1 MTSFL
6 ASHQSFSLCWFMFVL
21 VEPPSSL
28 LIWKHKFDPL
38 GVLSSLTI
46 PANWSY
52 PPNYHL
58 AMSRCSIVSGQEWPV
73 WLQVQFQGANS
84 IFLCGTKDKVRV
96 VRMLPCVCFTWKC
109 AWQGAR
115 LVKVTIQVHTAL
127 WWWVAPVSLCCR
139 SVNVLQSWCSDR
151 WKFSFIL
158 YLGLSNLYFIQMH
171 FLSDF
176 CHIIFF
182 TYTICVKTW
191 SPWTLVFTLLSALSS
206 YQELGLVF
214 VFTHTHSSCLLC
226 ALNLIVYNFMIILY
240 DNSDSDSADVFYH
253 GIFLD
258 DKSTNRTVTHP
269 PFH

>member
-21 VEPPSSL
+21 VEPPSSV

-38 GVLSSLTI
+38 GVSSSLTI
-46 PANWSY
+46 PASWSC

-127 WWWVAPVSLCCR
+127 WWWVAPGSLCCR
-139 SVNVLQSWCSDR
+139 SANVLQSWCSDR
-151 WKFSFIL
+151 WKCCTRTGASIYKLLSVSF
-158 YLGLSNLYFIQMH
+158 GKGACFPGQ
-171 FLSDF
+171 
-176 CHIIFF
+176 
-182 TYTICVKTW
+182 T
-191 SPWTLVFTLLSALSS
+191 VFTKTRVWRATL
-206 YQELGLVF
+206 
-214 VFTHTHSSCLLC
+214 
-226 ALNLIVYNFMIILY
+226 
-240 DNSDSDSADVFYH
+240 
-253 GIFLD
+253 
-258 DKSTNRTVTHP
+258 RT
-269 PFH
+269 

>member
-21 VEPPSSL
+21 VEPPSSV

-38 GVLSSLTI
+38 GVSGSLTI

-139 SVNVLQSWCSDR
+139 SANVLQSWCSDR
-151 WKFSFIL
+151 
-158 YLGLSNLYFIQMH
+158 NL
-171 FLSDF
+171 L
-176 CHIIFF
+176 
-182 TYTICVKTW
+182 
-191 SPWTLVFTLLSALSS
+191 A
-206 YQELGLVF
+206 QELVQ
-214 VFTHTHSSCLLC
+214 
-226 ALNLIVYNFMIILY
+226 A
-240 DNSDSDSADVFYH
+240 
-253 GIFLD
+253 
-258 DKSTNRTVTHP
+258 STNCSLFPLAKVHVFLVRQYSQRQEYEGP
-269 PFH
+269 PFELRVSSAITSYIIACCQICQKCFCQGFS